1 MYSLIVAGQPMVPFM
16 LMITEGLEAKQVEQ
30 VTCFY
35 PGLVGTM
42 KEIFSK
48 YDINSITVY
57 GARTY
62 MTHIYDVI
70 VKNFPNRK
78 VKLACAGEE

>member
-1 MYSLIVAGQPMVPFM
+1 MYSLIVAGQPMVPFV

-35 PGLVGTM
+35 PGLVVTM

-48 YDINSITVY
+48 YDINSVTVY

-70 VKNFPNRK
+70 VKNFPSRE